1 MWRAD
6 KMKITKENEISL
18 VKEILTKLG
27 VSEQDSQLV
36 AEATIDADLKGFTSH
51 GLGRFPQYIT
61 GIDAGTINLDDDIT
75 IEKETPAIALINGN
89 SGFGQA
95 VAYKAMKLA
104 IEKAKNVGIGCV
116 GVHNS
121 NHFGVTG
128 FYSDLAIRDGV
139 IGMVMA
145 NTDPAIA
152 PLGAS
157 EALLGTNPLAIGI
170 PSDTYI
176 AVDMA
181 TSATAR
187 GKILESKRK
196 GLELPEGWALDK
208 DGNPTTDPE
217 EALKGSI
224 LPFGAH
230 KGYALAFMIE
240 LLTGPLVG
248 AAWGNDVT
256 GTADPT
262 KDCTKGDLYIAI
274 DPSKFVDKDTFTEQT
289 EAFCQEVRDTGDTF
303 VPGDLEVKRI
313 AENEANGM
321 EIDEKLYEQLNDIC
335 SNLDIQL
342 DSYLEE

>member
-1 MWRAD
+1 
-6 KMKITKENEISL
+6 MKITKDNEISL

-27 VSEQDSQLV
+27 VSENDSQLV

-95 VAYKAMKLA
+95 VSYKAMKLA
-104 IEKAKNVGIGCV
+104 IKKAKEIGIGCV

-139 IGMVMA
+139 IGIVIA

-157 EALLGTNPLAIGI
+157 KALLGTNPLAIGI

-196 GLELPEGWALDK
+196 GLELPEGWALDEN
-208 DGNPTTDPE
+208 GNPTTDPE

-248 AAWGNDVT
+248 AAWGYDVT

-274 DPSKFVDKDTFTEQT
+274 DPSKFVDQDTFTEQT
-289 EAFCQEVRDTGDTF
+289 EAFCKDVRETGDTF

-321 EIDEKLYEQLNDIC
+321 EIDEKLYDQLKEIC
-335 SNLDIQL
+335 SNLDIDL

>member
-1 MWRAD
+1 
-6 KMKITKENEISL
+6 MKITKDNEISL
-18 VKEILTKLG
+18 VKEILKKLG
-27 VSEQDSQLV
+27 ASEEDCELV

-51 GLGRFPQYIT
+51 GLGRFPQYLKSIK
-61 GIDAGTINLDDDIT
+61 AGTSNLEDNIT

-95 VAYKAMKLA
+95 VSYKAMKLA
-104 IEKAKNVGIGCV
+104 IKKAKEIGVGCV

-139 IGMVMA
+139 IGLVIA
-145 NTDPAIA
+145 NTEPAIA

-157 EALLGTNPLAIGI
+157 KALLGTNPIAIGI

-176 AVDMA
+176 ALDMA

-187 GKILESKRK
+187 GKLLEARRK
-196 GLELPEGWALDK
+196 GNSIPEGWALDA
-208 DGNPTTDPE
+208 DGNPTTDPDE
-217 EALKGSI
+217 GLKGSI

-230 KGYALAFMIE
+230 KGYGLAFMIE

-248 AAWGNDVT
+248 AAWGKEVT

-262 KDCTKGDLYIAI
+262 KDCTKGDLYLAI
-274 DPSKFVDKDTFTEQT
+274 DPSKFVDPETFKEQT

-313 AENEANGM
+313 AEAEANGM
-321 EIDEKLYEQLNDIC
+321 EIDEKLYEQLKEIC
-335 SNLDIQL
+335 SDLEIDI

>member
-1 MWRAD
+1 
-6 KMKITKENEISL
+6 MKITKENEISL

-27 VSEQDSQLV
+27 ASEGDSELV

-51 GLGRFPQYIT
+51 GLGRFPQYIIS
-61 GIDAGTINLDDDIT
+61 IDSGTINLDDDIT

-139 IGMVMA
+139 IGIVLA

-157 EALLGTNPLAIGI
+157 EALLGTNPIAVGI

-208 DGNPTTDPE
+208 EGNPTTDPDA
-217 EALKGSI
+217 ALEGSI

-240 LLTGPLVG
+240 LLTGPLVS
-248 AAWGNDVT
+248 AAWGKDVT

-262 KDCTKGDLYIAI
+262 KNCTKGDLYIAI
-274 DPSKFVDKDTFTEQT
+274 DPSKFVDSETFTEQT
-289 EAFCQEVRDTGDTF
+289 EQFCQEVRDTGDTF

-321 EIDEKLYEQLNDIC
+321 EIDEKLYQQLKEIC
-335 SNLDIQL
+335 SNLNIEIDE
-342 DSYLEE
+342 YLEE